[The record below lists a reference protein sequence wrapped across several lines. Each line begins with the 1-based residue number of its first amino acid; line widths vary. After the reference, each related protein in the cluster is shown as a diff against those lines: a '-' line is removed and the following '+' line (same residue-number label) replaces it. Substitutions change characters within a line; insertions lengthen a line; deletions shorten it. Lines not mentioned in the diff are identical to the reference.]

1 MLRNIRTRLSFSHLL
16 VVLIGMTLAGS
27 LVWLVVEHM
36 YLSTQRDNLLA
47 QARLTAAGL
56 EGNPLAINAS
66 EYYSQSTNVSPGI
79 HTRLLDE
86 SGGVVIGVPS
96 LESENTIQVPPA
108 EDPGYVPAEELVLR
122 PEIQSALSGNP
133 DTAVRQVGSPSTRRV
148 LYAAAPIMDQDGQVA
163 NLVYLATP
171 LPPRGLPGNLTLLL
185 AATAAAA
192 SLLAGIAGIYLAG
205 RLARPLE
212 RLQRAASAISQGNL
226 EQQVPVEAGILELER
241 LGEGFNAMTASLR
254 QSNQIKNAFIADVT
268 HELRTPL
275 TVIKGTVETLED
287 GALDDLKRRGEL
299 LASMERETD
308 RLIRLVNDLLTL
320 TRADASALALKS
332 EAVDLPELARERCR
346 LLQPLAAEKDLQLEV
361 ELDLPGVQ
369 GEMLVMADKDRT
381 AQVLDNILDNA
392 IRHSPSGSM
401 ISIKLGKRGK
411 KGLCSIHDQGPGIP
425 PEHLPLIFERF
436 YRVDPARD
444 RGSGGSGL
452 GLAIAR
458 SLVEAQGGA
467 IQAQSR
473 VGEGTR
479 ITIELPLS

>member
-1 MLRNIRTRLSFSHLL
+1 MLRKIRTRLSFSHLL

-27 LVWLVVEHM
+27 LVWVVVEQI

-56 EGNPLAINAS
+56 EGNPLPINAS
-66 EYYSQSTNVSPGI
+66 DYYSQSTNVSPGI

-86 SGGVVIGVPS
+86 SGGVIIGVTV
-96 LESENTIQVPPA
+96 LDGENPIQVPPA
-108 EDPGYVPAEELVLR
+108 DDPGYVPAEELVLR
-122 PEIQSALSGNP
+122 PEIRAALSGTP
-133 DTAVRQVGSPSTRRV
+133 ETAVRRVGEDPTRRV
-148 LYAAAPIMDQDGQVA
+148 LYAAAPVFDQAGQVS

-185 AATAAAA
+185 VAAAAAA
-192 SLLAGIAGIYLAG
+192 SLLAGLAGIYLAG

-212 RLQRAASAISQGNL
+212 KLQQAASAISQGDL
-226 EQQVPVEAGILELER
+226 EQQVPVEDGILELER

-287 GALDDLKRRGEL
+287 GALDDLKGRGEL

-332 EAVDLPELARERCR
+332 GPVDLPELARERCR
-346 LLQPLAAEKDLQLEV
+346 LLQPLAAEKDLRLVV
-361 ELDLPGVQ
+361 ELDPSAAQ
-369 GEMLVMADKDRT
+369 GEMLVTADQDRT

-392 IRHSPSGSM
+392 IRHAPSGSM
-401 ISIKLGKRGK
+401 ISIKLEKSGNR
-411 KGLCSIHDQGPGIP
+411 GLCSISDQGPGIA

-444 RGSGGSGL
+444 RSSGGSGL

-458 SLVEAQGGA
+458 SLAEAQGGA

-479 ITIELPLS
+479 ITFELPLS